1 MPNTHTHQRIEL
13 VKAALGY
20 LPFDTVIE
28 NVKIVNVYTG
38 NLCNGAIGIKNGR
51 VVTFRASSNAA
62 AAQRVDGKGKYAI
75 PGFIDTHVHIDST
88 LLTPQGMAELI
99 VPHGTTAVFAD
110 PMEIANVAG
119 YSGMEALL
127 LGSEQL
133 PCHLYLEVS
142 SRVPTAPGLETTG
155 GELRLEEVRRI
166 LQWKEAISLGE
177 LDPSK
182 IFGLHPEYFAKV
194 ETALDLGKI
203 ANGHAIGLAGER
215 LAAYAC
221 GGLMDDHE
229 CVTFEEAIARNEL
242 GMAVLVRE
250 GSTERNLETL
260 IRGAISHETDTRHW
274 MMCTDDKHPN
284 EMVSEGHI
292 DYMVNKAITLGMPPI
307 QAIQMATLNAASHFR
322 LDHELGSITPG
333 RWADIILTESLQ
345 PIQPT
350 QVFFKGQLV
359 AENGGLIT
367 HPNPVVY
374 PHWLRHTVKL
384 TRGKQAADYRL
395 PARGDA
401 VNVHVIQILPDQII
415 NCRDRARLPVKDGM
429 IATDPEQDVI
439 KLAVVERY
447 GKNGNI
453 GMTFVRGFGL
463 KQGAISA
470 TVSHDHHNLVI
481 AGVEDESMAT
491 CARATEEMQG
501 GLVVARG
508 HQVLGRL
515 PLPLGGLFS
524 DEPPQRVIEMLE
536 EMNAIARSLGCV
548 LPAPFMTLSFISL
561 PTVPELGLTD
571 KGLVDV
577 LNHAIIDWK
586 IEE

>member
-1 MPNTHTHQRIEL
+1 MNIHQRIEL
-13 VKAALGY
+13 VEAALGY
-20 LPFDTVIE
+20 LPFDAVID
-28 NVKIVNVYTG
+28 NVKVVNVYTG
-38 NLCNGAIGIKNGR
+38 NILDGAIGIKNGR
-51 VVTFRASSNAA
+51 VVTFRAPKNAESM
-62 AAQRVDGKGKYAI
+62 QYMDGKGKYAI
-75 PGFIDTHVHIDST
+75 PGLIDTHVHIDST
-88 LLTPQGMAELI
+88 LLTPHGMAELV

-110 PMEIANVAG
+110 PMEISNVAG
-119 YSGMEALL
+119 YAGMEALL

-133 PCHLYLEVS
+133 SCHIYLEVS

-166 LQWKEAISLGE
+166 LRWKEAVSLGE

-182 IFGLHPEYFAKV
+182 ILGLHPEYFAKV
-194 ETALDLGKI
+194 EAALGLGKI
-203 ANGHAIGLAGER
+203 ANGHAIGLSGER
-215 LAAYAC
+215 LIAYAC

-229 CVTFEEAIARNEL
+229 CVTFEEAITRNEL

-260 IRGAISHETDTRHW
+260 IRGAVAHKIDTRHW

-284 EMVSEGHI
+284 EMLSEGHI
-292 DYMVNKAITLGMPPI
+292 DYMVNKAISLGMSPI
-307 QAIQMATLNAASHFR
+307 QAIQMATLNAAAHFR
-322 LDHELGSITPG
+322 LDHELGSIAPG

-345 PIQPT
+345 SIQPV

-359 AENGGLIT
+359 AENGTLT
-367 HPNPVVY
+367 SRPPAVVY
-374 PHWLRHTVKL
+374 PHWLRHTVEL

-395 PARGDA
+395 PASSNA
-401 VNVHVIQILPDQII
+401 VSVHVIQIFPDQII
-415 NCRDRARLPVKDGM
+415 NRRESARLPVDDGA
-429 IATDPEQDVI
+429 ICTDPQKDVI

-463 KQGAISA
+463 KQGAISS

-481 AGVEDESMAT
+481 AGVDDESMAT

-508 HQVLGRL
+508 REVLGRL

-524 DEPPQRVIEMLE
+524 DEPPKRVIEMLE
-536 EMNAIARSLGCV
+536 EINAIAHSLGCM

-577 LNHAIIDWK
+577 LNHTIIDWK

>member
-1 MPNTHTHQRIEL
+1 MNIHQRIEL
-13 VKAALGY
+13 VEAALGY
-20 LPFDTVIE
+20 LPFDAVID
-28 NVKIVNVYTG
+28 NVKVVNVYTG
-38 NLCNGAIGIKNGR
+38 NILDGAIGIKNGR
-51 VVTFRASSNAA
+51 VVTFRAPKNAESM
-62 AAQRVDGKGKYAI
+62 QYMDGKGKYAI
-75 PGFIDTHVHIDST
+75 PGLIDTHVHIDST
-88 LLTPQGMAELI
+88 LLTPHGMAELV

-110 PMEIANVAG
+110 PMEISNVAG
-119 YSGMEALL
+119 YAGMEALL

-133 PCHLYLEVS
+133 SFHIYLEVS

-166 LQWKEAISLGE
+166 LRWKEAVSLGE

-182 IFGLHPEYFAKV
+182 ILGLHPEYFAKV
-194 ETALDLGKI
+194 EAALGLGKI
-203 ANGHAIGLAGER
+203 ANGHAIGLSGER
-215 LAAYAC
+215 LIAYAC

-229 CVTFEEAIARNEL
+229 CVTFEEAITRNEL

-260 IRGAISHETDTRHW
+260 IRGAVAHKIDTRHW

-284 EMVSEGHI
+284 EMLSEGHI
-292 DYMVNKAITLGMPPI
+292 DYMVNKAISLGMSPI
-307 QAIQMATLNAASHFR
+307 QAIQMATLNAAAHFR
-322 LDHELGSITPG
+322 LDHELGSIAPG

-345 PIQPT
+345 SIQPV

-359 AENGGLIT
+359 AENGTLT
-367 HPNPVVY
+367 SRPPAVVY
-374 PHWLRHTVKL
+374 PHWLRHTVEL

-395 PARGDA
+395 PASSNA
-401 VNVHVIQILPDQII
+401 VSVHVIQIFPDQII
-415 NCRDRARLPVKDGM
+415 NRRESARLPVDDGT
-429 IATDPEQDVI
+429 ICTDPQKDVI

-463 KQGAISA
+463 KQGAISS

-481 AGVEDESMAT
+481 AGVDDESMAT

-508 HQVLGRL
+508 QEVLGRL

-524 DEPPQRVIEMLE
+524 DEPPKRVIEMLE
-536 EMNAIARSLGCV
+536 EINAIAHSLGCM

-577 LNHAIIDWK
+577 LNHTIIDWK

>member
-1 MPNTHTHQRIEL
+1 MNIHQRIEL
-13 VKAALGY
+13 VEAALGC

-28 NVKIVNVYTG
+28 NIKIVNVYTG
-38 NLCNGAIGIKNGR
+38 DLIDSAIGIKNGR
-51 VVTFRASSNAA
+51 VVTFRAPKNAEA
-62 AAQRVDGKGKYAI
+62 TLYIDGKGKYAI
-75 PGFIDTHVHIDST
+75 PGLIDTHVHIDST

-110 PMEIANVAG
+110 PMEISNVAG
-119 YSGMEALL
+119 YAGMEALL

-133 PCHLYLEVS
+133 PCHIYLEVS

-155 GELRLEEVRRI
+155 GELGLEEVRRI
-166 LQWKEAISLGE
+166 LKWKEAVSLGE

-182 IFGLHPEYFAKV
+182 ILGLHPEYFAKV
-194 ETALDLGKI
+194 EAALNLGKI
-203 ANGHAIGLAGER
+203 ANGHAIGLSGER
-215 LAAYAC
+215 LTAYAC

-229 CVTFEEAIARNEL
+229 CVTFEEAMTRNEL

-250 GSTERNLETL
+250 GSTERNLEAL
-260 IRGAISHETDTRHW
+260 IRGAVIHQTDTRHW

-292 DYMVNKAITLGMPPI
+292 DYMVNKAIALGMPPI
-307 QAIQMATLNAASHFR
+307 QAIQLATLNAATHFR

-333 RWADIILTESLQ
+333 RWADIILTDSLYPLQ
-345 PIQPT
+345 PA
-350 QVFFKGQLV
+350 QVYFKGQLV
-359 AENGGLIT
+359 AEDGNLT
-367 HPNPVVY
+367 VHPPAVVY
-374 PHWLRHTVKL
+374 PHWLRHTVEL
-384 TRGKQAADYRL
+384 RRGKQATDYHL
-395 PARGDA
+395 IASSNA
-401 VNVHVIQILPDQII
+401 VTVNVIQILPDQII
-415 NCRDRARLPVKDGM
+415 NRRDRARLPVKDGRVC
-429 IATDPEQDVI
+429 TDPQQDVI

-463 KQGAISA
+463 KEGAISA
-470 TVSHDHHNLVI
+470 TVSNDHHNLVI
-481 AGVEDESMAT
+481 AGVDEESMAT

-508 HQVLGRL
+508 QEVLGML

-524 DEPPQRVIEMLE
+524 DEPPKRVIEMLE
-536 EMNAIARSLGCV
+536 TVNSLTRALGCT

-577 LNHAIIDWK
+577 LNHTIIDWK